1 MSGNSFIIDTN
12 IVLYILNGNKE
23 LAKML
28 NNKEIYVSFV
38 TELELLGYKDITKD
52 DKKTIGNFLNDC
64 TIIDIYTRI
73 KTYTLDIKQKQKVKL
88 PDAIIAAT
96 ALFLDIPLITA
107 DKGFKKIKGIK
118 LNLFEVSS

>member
-1 MSGNSFIIDTN
+1 MAVFVEPDVLLIDD
-12 IVLYILNGNKE
+12 ILSVGDKGSQE
-23 LAKML
+23 RCIDKILSL
-28 NNKEIYVSFV
+28 
-38 TELELLGYKDITKD
+38 KD